1 MADRVEYCFPRL
13 PPITLSFDLVGAA
26 EAVPQGILRC
36 GHALRSAGKRYHNL
50 LMTPFSFF
58 VKVSVISQS

>member
-1 MADRVEYCFPRL
+1 MADRVEYCFPRH
-13 PPITLSFDLVGAA
+13 PANHADFDLA
-26 EAVPQGILRC
+26 EACEVAPEGILRC
-36 GHALRSAGKRYHNL
+36 GHALRSAGKRYHSL